1 VNYQNYQNLM
11 LLTSSDTKRTHVAS
25 ILVNKIHPKRT
36 GFNIYAEYTRLKL
49 TFLAL
54 HPWLAGLLGLTEFR
68 NLKRELVPLYSVLK
82 TGCPTTAGCLK
93 EIEYFL
99 LYFHLI

>member
-1 VNYQNYQNLM
+1 MNYQNYQNLM

-36 GFNIYAEYTRLKL
+36 GFNIYAEYIRPQL

-54 HPWLAGLLGLTEFR
+54 HPWF
-68 NLKRELVPLYSVLK
+68 NV
-82 TGCPTTAGCLK
+82 
-93 EIEYFL
+93 FL
-99 LYFHLI
+99 LKLREKQTCQPTNFKKTDFNILDQTNV